1 MYKRIMILALAIG
14 AGIAGIWKYQVY
26 EARHPST
33 EDAYVDANV
42 VRVAPRITGRIASLD
57 IVDQQQVHE
66 NDLLFSVDPAP
77 FRFAVQRAQAELALA
92 KRQVEQAAAAVASAR
107 AEVHHREVL
116 LGNAEDKLQRAQRLV
131 QQKFV
136 SDENLK
142 DAEAEFQAAD
152 ANLQVARAQLEE
164 ARRQLGRPGADNDRI
179 MQAQAALDQ
188 VQWEL
193 DNTQVFAACSGQVGE
208 LSLQPGNV
216 VSADK
221 DAFVLVCDNQYWVEA
236 NYKETQLENIRSGQP
251 VDVQIDMYP
260 NHDFH
265 GVVESIDAAA
275 GSAFSLLPPQNATG
289 NWVKVTQRVPV
300 RIRLDSP
307 DRAFPLRVG
316 TSTTVT
322 IDTTQAGPADKKVAT
337 NDK

>member
-1 MYKRIMILALAIG
+1 MYKRITILALAIG
-14 AGIAGIWKYQVY
+14 AGIAGIWQYQGY
-26 EARHPST
+26 ETRHPST

-57 IVDQQQVHE
+57 VVDQQQVHKDE
-66 NDLLFSVDPAP
+66 LLFSVDPAP
-77 FRFAVQRAQAELALA
+77 FRFAVQRAQADLALA
-92 KRQVEQAAAAVASAR
+92 KRQVEQAEAAVASAR

-116 LGNAEDKLQRAQRLV
+116 LGNASEKLQRAQRLA

-136 SDENLK
+136 SDESVT
-142 DAEAEFQAAD
+142 DAEAEFQAAE
-152 ANLQVARAQLEE
+152 ANLQVARARQEE
-164 ARRQLGRPGADNDRI
+164 ARRQLGRPDAENDRI
-179 MQAQAALDQ
+179 MQAQSALDQ
-188 VQWEL
+188 AQWEL

-208 LSLQPGNV
+208 LKLQPGNV
-216 VSADK
+216 VSADH
-221 DAFVLVCDNQYWVEA
+221 DAFVLVCNDRYWVEA

-251 VDVQIDMYP
+251 VDIRIDMYP
-260 NHDFH
+260 DHDFH

-300 RIRLDSP
+300 RIRLESP
-307 DRAFPLRVG
+307 DPGFPLRVG

-322 IDTTQAGPADKKVAT
+322 IDTTRATPAGKQVAIRI
-337 NDK
+337 D